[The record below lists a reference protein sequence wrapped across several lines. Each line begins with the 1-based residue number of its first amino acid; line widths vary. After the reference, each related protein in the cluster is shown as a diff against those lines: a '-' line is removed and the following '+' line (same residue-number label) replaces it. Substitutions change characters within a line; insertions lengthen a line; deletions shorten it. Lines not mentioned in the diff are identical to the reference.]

1 MIFPPKPH
9 PRVERWDA
17 ELVAQQGK
25 RQLLLAELSASED
38 QQAATSACY
47 RGNDM
52 NLIKWFNGI
61 LMGFYSDLLGFV
73 MIYWDL

>member
-52 NLIKWFNGI
+52 NLIK
-61 LMGFYSDLLGFV
+61 
-73 MIYWDL
+73 

>member
-1 MIFPPKPH
+1 LH

-38 QQAATSACY
+38 QQAAGRERHG
-47 RGNDM
+47 RGNDT
-52 NLIKWFNGI
+52 I
-61 LMGFYSDLLGFV
+61 L
-73 MIYWDL
+73 